1 VQRMIRRREWH
12 GWMRPLERLHVIR
25 PLQVLGTIVAKLT
38 GYHARSAP
46 GECIT
51 LDARHRGTRPIRHT
65 GNFRPRAE
73 RLWQEPLG
81 RFFESSKT
89 PEEIECQP

>member
-1 VQRMIRRREWH
+1 
-12 GWMRPLERLHVIR
+12 MRPLERLHVIR
-25 PLQVLGTIVAKLT
+25 PLQVLGPVVAKLT
-38 GYHARSAP
+38 SYHARSAP

-51 LDARHRGTRPIRHT
+51 LDARHRGTGPIRHT
-65 GNFRPRAE
+65 GNFRPRGA
-73 RLWQEPLG
+73 RLWQEPLE